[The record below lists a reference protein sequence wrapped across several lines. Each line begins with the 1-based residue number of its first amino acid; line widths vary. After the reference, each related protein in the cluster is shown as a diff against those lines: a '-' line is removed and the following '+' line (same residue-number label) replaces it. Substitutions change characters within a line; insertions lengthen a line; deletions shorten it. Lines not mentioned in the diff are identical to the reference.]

1 MSPYLYKVIIPI
13 YQKKNNTS
21 LLYLSSFISKRSKRF
36 YFLFLT
42 AEKGTKR
49 LPASAHK
56 SSFTRRVLQLA
67 IAQTNKTLLP
77 RKTDFIDGLKAG
89 ATTATTQPEKPP
101 AGSACK
107 APLPGAGP
115 GAGTPF
121 SGLTRAKAING
132 AIS

>member
-1 MSPYLYKVIIPI
+1 
-13 YQKKNNTS
+13 
-21 LLYLSSFISKRSKRF
+21 RF

-89 ATTATTQPEKPP
+89 ATTATTQPNKPP
-101 AGSACK
+101 AECGGRARSRS
-107 APLPGAGP
+107 PLLWPDQG
-115 GAGTPF
+115 
-121 SGLTRAKAING
+121 
-132 AIS
+132 